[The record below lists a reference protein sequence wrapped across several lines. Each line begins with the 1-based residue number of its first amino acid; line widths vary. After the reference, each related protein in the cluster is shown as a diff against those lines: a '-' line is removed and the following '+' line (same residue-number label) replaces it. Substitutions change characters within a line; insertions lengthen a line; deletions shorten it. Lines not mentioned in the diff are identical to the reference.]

1 MQETN
6 KSNFVQPTEPE
17 VYKYAKFTEGSKVQ
31 KWILSSLLQK
41 IYSQG
46 FYRNL
51 FLSFMSF
58 IAFSMYFRSL
68 YEFLQL

>member
-31 KWILSSLLQK
+31 K
-41 IYSQG
+41 
-46 FYRNL
+46 
-51 FLSFMSF
+51 
-58 IAFSMYFRSL
+58 
-68 YEFLQL
+68 